1 MEERRVC
8 DKIAFKKRILTAA
21 NLKKAPLVLKGAR
34 VLNVFTEEFEEAD
47 VAISDGYIVGIGAYE
62 GVEER
67 DYSGIIICPAFIDV
81 HIHLES
87 SMVSPADF
95 EQAVLPH
102 GTAAV
107 VTDPHEITNV
117 AGITTFMTMAYIL
130 AVNPN
135 ILGETGMDSG
145 AVFTAT
151 ALSAFIAT
159 ILMAVFVEG
168 LIFILLSLTK
178 VREAIFLAIP
188 SFVTAPAL
196 VVVGFLML
204 TSIAKIDFSDF
215 TEALPAYIAII
226 AMPFMY
232 SISEGIAMGV
242 ISYVV
247 INLATGKAKEKK
259 ISALMYVFAILFV
272 LKYIFL

>member
-1 MEERRVC
+1 
-8 DKIAFKKRILTAA
+8 
-21 NLKKAPLVLKGAR
+21 
-34 VLNVFTEEFEEAD
+34 
-47 VAISDGYIVGIGAYE
+47 
-62 GVEER
+62 
-67 DYSGIIICPAFIDV
+67 
-81 HIHLES
+81 
-87 SMVSPADF
+87 
-95 EQAVLPH
+95 
-102 GTAAV
+102 
-107 VTDPHEITNV
+107 
-117 AGITTFMTMAYIL
+117 
-130 AVNPN
+130 
-135 ILGETGMDSG
+135 
-145 AVFTAT
+145 
-151 ALSAFIAT
+151 
-159 ILMAVFVEG
+159 MAVFVEG

-178 VREAIFLAIP
+178 VREAIFNAIP
-188 SFVTAPAL
+188 MNLKHAVSVGIGLFIAFIGLQNAKI
-196 VVVGFLML
+196 VVGFLML

>member
-1 MEERRVC
+1 MS
-8 DKIAFKKRILTAA
+8 
-21 NLKKAPLVLKGAR
+21 
-34 VLNVFTEEFEEAD
+34 VFT
-47 VAISDGYIVGIGAYE
+47 
-62 GVEER
+62 
-67 DYSGIIICPAFIDV
+67 
-81 HIHLES
+81 
-87 SMVSPADF
+87 
-95 EQAVLPH
+95 
-102 GTAAV
+102 
-107 VTDPHEITNV
+107 
-117 AGITTFMTMAYIL
+117 
-130 AVNPN
+130 
-135 ILGETGMDSG
+135 
-145 AVFTAT
+145 
-151 ALSAFIAT
+151 AT

-178 VREAIFLAIP
+178 VREAIFNAIP
-188 SFVTAPAL
+188 MNLKHAVSVCIGLFIAFIGLQNAKI
-196 VVVGFLML
+196 VVGFLML

>member
-1 MEERRVC
+1 MSV
-8 DKIAFKKRILTAA
+8 
-21 NLKKAPLVLKGAR
+21 
-34 VLNVFTEEFEEAD
+34 
-47 VAISDGYIVGIGAYE
+47 
-62 GVEER
+62 
-67 DYSGIIICPAFIDV
+67 
-81 HIHLES
+81 
-87 SMVSPADF
+87 
-95 EQAVLPH
+95 
-102 GTAAV
+102 
-107 VTDPHEITNV
+107 
-117 AGITTFMTMAYIL
+117 
-130 AVNPN
+130 
-135 ILGETGMDSG
+135 
-145 AVFTAT
+145 
-151 ALSAFIAT
+151 FIAT

-178 VREAIFLAIP
+178 VREAIFNAIP
-188 SFVTAPAL
+188 MNLKHAVSVGIGLFIAFIGLQNAKI
-196 VVVGFLML
+196 VVGFLML